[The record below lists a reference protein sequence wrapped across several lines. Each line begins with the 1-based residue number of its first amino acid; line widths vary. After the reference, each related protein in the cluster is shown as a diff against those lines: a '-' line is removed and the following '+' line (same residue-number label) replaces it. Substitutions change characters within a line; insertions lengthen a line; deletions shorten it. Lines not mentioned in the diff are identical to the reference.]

1 MAIEIVFGA
10 GLGDLRFAAEQT
22 ILAHRRAIDLP
33 EDSFESFAAGLNEL
47 LYGMARD
54 CADYVLAPDG
64 ARFYFLLLVKKPTL
78 GLDFNQS
85 VTFTVDRTYRVP
97 IPQQFHTAAVQIAA
111 QLADLSEP
119 RWMERGDPRRPK
131 HPALN

>member
-1 MAIEIVFGA
+1 MTHIVMGTSSARPSFARVAAFVFSPMCHKGKPMAIEIVFGA

-64 ARFYFLLLVKKPTL
+64 ARFYLLLLVKKPTL

-85 VTFTVDRTYRVP
+85 VTFTDRKRV
-97 IPQQFHTAAVQIAA
+97 
-111 QLADLSEP
+111 
-119 RWMERGDPRRPK
+119 
-131 HPALN
+131 